1 MNEIIKAVS
10 ELREEE
16 VLKLVKEEIKNGT
29 DPLEIFKRLQLG
41 MDKIGKLYETS
52 EYFIGDLIMAGII
65 FREVI
70 ELVNDYSEKED
81 NKEKKVKT
89 LGTVLLG
96 TVRGDL
102 HDIGKDIFSGL
113 IQAAGFKVFDLG
125 VDVSPDTF
133 IEKAKEIKPDI
144 IGLSGVLTL
153 SLNGMKEVVDKLEE
167 EGLRDTVKVIIG
179 GNSVSPEVCKYI
191 GVDVATKDAT
201 EGVETCKR
209 WVERKYR

>member
-1 MNEIIKAVS
+1 MDEIIKAVS
-10 ELREEE
+10 ELKEEE
-16 VLKLVKEEIKNGT
+16 VLKLVKEEIENGT
-29 DPLEIFKRLQLG
+29 DSLKIFKQLQQG
-41 MDKIGKLYETS
+41 MDKIGQLYETS
-52 EYFIGDLIMAGII
+52 DYFIGDLIMAGII

-70 ELVNDYSEKED
+70 ELINNYSESNNDIGKKESSI
-81 NKEKKVKT
+81 
-89 LGTVLLG
+89 GTVLLG

-113 IQAAGFKVFDLG
+113 IQAAGFKVYDLG
-125 VDVSPDTF
+125 VDVLPETF
-133 IEKAKEIKPDI
+133 VKKAKEIKPDI

-209 WVERKYR
+209 WVERKYK